1 MTKVRLHIHGGEKG
15 GSEVTFDELS
25 AAMAEISGGWIDIHR
40 PEEDSCRPFLEGE
53 MGFFHLAV
61 DDCFAE
67 PVSGGFVYDD
77 HKFFAFKA
85 RDQDRDLDTE
95 HLRAFLKG
103 EWLVTVRHAHMPGIN
118 EFRKRFYTTKVKR
131 LAKIGSE
138 YLLYELL
145 DSVADDWYKV
155 LEKKSHRLDELEDQ
169 VFDPSQTFPDL
180 LEDLHELKR
189 DLREVAKSTTPLQEV
204 VHKMLRT
211 GENFVTEETL
221 VYFQDLDALTQDL
234 VRRVENYNSGAASTR
249 DTYISQSHM
258 RAAEAQAEAGEV
270 MRLLTI
276 IATIMLPITAIA
288 SIFGMNVSSFGA
300 GDGPVDLKLILGIMG
315 ATGGVI
321 LLWLY
326 SKGHIG
332 RKR

>member
-1 MTKVRLHIHGGEKG
+1 MTKVRLHIHSGDRAGTEL
-15 GSEVTFDELS
+15 SFDELP
-25 AAMAEISGGWIDIHR
+25 AAMAEVSGGWIDIFQ
-40 PEEDSCRPFLEGE
+40 PVEDSARPFLEKG

-67 PVSGGFVYDD
+67 PVSGGFVYED

-85 RDQDRDLDTE
+85 RDQDRELDTE

-103 EWLVTVRHAHMPGIN
+103 KWLVTVRHAHMPGIR
-118 EFRKRFYTTKVKR
+118 EFRKRFHTSKVKR
-131 LAKIGSE
+131 LAKMGSE

-145 DSVADDWYKV
+145 DSVADDWYKL
-155 LEKKSHRLDELEDQ
+155 LEKKSLRLDELEDQ
-169 VFDPSQTFPDL
+169 VFDPSQQYPDL
-180 LEDLHELKR
+180 LEDLHELKG
-189 DLREVAKSTTPLQEV
+189 DLREVAKSTTPLHDV
-204 VHKMLRT
+204 VQKMLRT
-211 GENFVTEETL
+211 GENFVTEDTL
-221 VYFQDLDALTQDL
+221 VYFQDLAALTQDL
-234 VRRVENYNSGAASTR
+234 ERRVENYNSGAASTR

-300 GDGPVDLKLILGIMG
+300 GNGPVDLKVILGIMG

-326 SKGHIG
+326 TKGYIG
-332 RKR
+332 RNR